1 MRILFSILSF
11 TICSSPFSQNYHK
24 LPNQEFGITLGVA
37 NHSGD
42 LAKGEDFFLADMH
55 VKAFRPA
62 FGILYRNNFSKFA
75 SFRSSLT
82 IGQIMGDDA
91 FSSNEA
97 QVERNLHFKSN
108 ITDIV
113 LMLEWNILPF
123 KIGHYK
129 HKFAP
134 YIGAGVGGFMF
145 NPKAELDGRWVALQ
159 PLGTEGQG
167 LQEYTERVKY
177 SKMAFNIPL
186 AFGLKFNLSRYVAMG
201 IELQYR
207 HTFTDYIDD
216 VSTIYPNTSYYY
228 NNYVQALADEAAALS
243 YRGASASPENIEGL
257 QRGNPN
263 KKDSYFFTM
272 LTFSYSIG
280 RGAGSCPTFKK

>member
-1 MRILFSILSF
+1 MRFLITTLFLAIS
-11 TICSSPFSQNYHK
+11 TIIFSQNYGK
-24 LPNQEFGITLGVA
+24 LPNQEFGVSAGVA
-37 NHSGD
+37 NYSGD
-42 LAKGEDFFLADMH
+42 LAKGENFFLTDMQ

-62 FGILYRNNFSKFA
+62 FGILYRNNFSRFA

-91 FSSNEA
+91 FSTNAA

-167 LQEYTERVKY
+167 LQEYPDRVKY
-177 SKMAFNIPL
+177 SKMSFNIPL
-186 AFGLKFNLSRYVAMG
+186 AFGLKLVFLSNSATY
-201 IELQYR
+201 
-207 HTFTDYIDD
+207 F
-216 VSTIYPNTSYYY
+216 STLVDI
-228 NNYVQALADEAAALS
+228 
-243 YRGASASPENIEGL
+243 
-257 QRGNPN
+257 
-263 KKDSYFFTM
+263 
-272 LTFSYSIG
+272 
-280 RGAGSCPTFKK
+280 